1 MIDLVTANEFTFT
14 PSAFI
19 AAYIEQDT
27 SNSVSETTTN
37 GGQLS
42 TTPGKNLSDIDTQI
56 TSSTTGGG
64 LTTVTHS
71 GLPMSLAGPQNLVSE
86 FYTAGQYD
94 QVSFATVNGGS
105 SGGGTSISGSF
116 VDVLGQ
122 TVVDTRSVTKTT
134 TTTSGSSQTVVLVL
148 SYGQFRSKCVSAQS
162 TIALIYTRVAEYL
175 NSLV

>member
-56 TSSTTGGG
+56 ISENNGNGT
-64 LTTVTHS
+64 TTVTHS
-71 GLPMSLAGPQNLVSE
+71 GLPMSLAGPQVLSSLSE
-86 FYTAGQYD
+86 TAGTSVQN
-94 QVSFATVNGGS
+94 SFATLNGGS

-116 VDVLGQ
+116 IDVLGQ

-134 TTTSGSSQTVVLVL
+134 TTISGSSQTVVLVL

-162 TIALIYTRVAEYL
+162 TVTLIYTRVAEYL